1 MPVTPAAG
9 QAMSAGDVGRFF
21 GDSLRDFSFK
31 KGYIYHN
38 DNGANMWYFA
48 LWVDDLRDICV
59 SPADAAALP
68 AGVGCAHV
76 SLLKTWMPDEATAT
90 AFPDSLAARLTRLK
104 KKRSAEHFRGV
115 GPPDE
120 LRAALEDQRRA
131 ASGVPRHH
139 HHHHHHHRPKY

>member
-38 DNGANMWYFA
+38 DNGNNWWYFA

-59 SPADAAALP
+59 APADAAVLP

-76 SLLKTWMPDEATAT
+76 SLLKTRMPHECTAM
-90 AFPDSLAARLTRLK
+90 AFSDSLKTQLTTLK
-104 KKRSAEHFRGV
+104 KKKDATTISAAGACWTR
-115 GPPDE
+115 
-120 LRAALEDQRRA
+120 
-131 ASGVPRHH
+131 
-139 HHHHHHHRPKY
+139 